1 MSANSVEDRLWEI
14 SWKGQFAV
22 MLDIVTPKPGN
33 VHRYYDHHDT
43 RLIHFIA
50 SIARL
55 GQPLF
60 LAAKRGAELQSK
72 QDASMVGLGELIK
85 LATQVTVAPHGKNT
99 LLGTI
104 LLMVPLA
111 TSAGIDVRSPRF
123 IPDQLRKGITRLL
136 KESTVEDAIGLV
148 RALQIAKPGGGTPNT
163 TKWTSKHKSL
173 DYRSPQ
179 TITQLRTEGYT
190 LRSYLELAAP
200 YDSVAQEYAT
210 DFAYIFDV
218 LYPQFLHALNHYTNA
233 ENATLSTFMWELGQ
247 RPDTFIQRK
256 AGPEAAE
263 EVRSRSHSL
272 YTKMTRTPEPQWLKL
287 LAPFDEYLRSKGS
300 QLNPGTTADLLSAA
314 IFVALLAEN
323 ITILL

>member
-1 MSANSVEDRLWEI
+1 
-14 SWKGQFAV
+14 

-33 VHRYYDHHDT
+33 VHRYYDHPDT
-43 RLIHFIA
+43 RLVHFTA

-60 LAAKRGAELQSK
+60 LAAQRGNELQRT
-72 QDASMVGLGELIK
+72 QDPSSVGLGELIK
-85 LATQVTVAPHGKNT
+85 LATQATISPHGKNT

-111 TSAGIDVRSPRF
+111 ASAGIDVQGSRF
-123 IPDQLRKGITRLL
+123 TPEKLRKGITRFL
-136 KESTVEDAIGLV
+136 KDSTVEDAVSLIH
-148 RALQIAKPGGGTPNT
+148 ALQIAKPGGAIPKT
-163 TKWTSKHKSL
+163 TQWTSKHKSL

-179 TITQLRTEGYT
+179 TIHHLRAEGYT
-190 LRSYLELAAP
+190 LRSYMALSAP
-200 YDSVAQEYAT
+200 YDAVAQEYAT

-218 LYPQFLHALNHYTNA
+218 LYPQFFHALNRHTTA

-256 AGPEAAE
+256 AGSEAAE
-263 EVRSRSHSL
+263 EVRSRAQSL
-272 YTKMTRTPEPQWLKL
+272 YTKMTHTPEPQWLKL
-287 LAPFDEYLRSKGS
+287 LAPFDNYLHSKGS

-323 ITILL
+323 LTTLL